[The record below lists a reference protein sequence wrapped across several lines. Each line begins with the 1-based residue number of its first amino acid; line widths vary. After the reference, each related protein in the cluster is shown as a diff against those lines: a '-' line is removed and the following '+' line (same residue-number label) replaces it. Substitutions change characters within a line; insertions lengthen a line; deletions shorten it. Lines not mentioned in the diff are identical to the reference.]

1 MGMSDK
7 RAIEVIKEN
16 CYVFNPMSL
25 DRTTL
30 INTALDRA
38 VAALKFIDEY
48 GENIIKY
55 MKYCE
60 NDVKATIEAGKEIK
74 G

>member
-1 MGMSDK
+1 MEMSHK

-16 CYVFNPMSL
+16 CYVFNPMNF

-38 VAALKFIDEY
+38 VAALKFMDEY
-48 GENIIKY
+48 GESIIKY

-60 NDVKATIEAGKEIK
+60 NDVKATIEAGKGGET
-74 G
+74 

>member
-1 MGMSDK
+1 MTDK
-7 RAIEVIKEN
+7 KAIEVIKEN
-16 CYVFNPMSL
+16 CYVFNPMNF

-38 VAALKFIDEY
+38 VEALKFIDEY
-48 GENIIKY
+48 GESIIKY

-60 NDVKATIEAGKEIK
+60 NDANATIKAGRRLQ
-74 G
+74 